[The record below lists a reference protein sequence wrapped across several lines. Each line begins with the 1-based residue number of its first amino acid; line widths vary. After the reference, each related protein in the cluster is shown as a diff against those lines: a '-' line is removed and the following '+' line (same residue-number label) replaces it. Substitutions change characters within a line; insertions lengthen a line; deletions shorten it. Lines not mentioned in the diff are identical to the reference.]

1 MKEYLKALKYIL
13 DNGKIKTNRTGTNT
27 VSVFGYQM
35 RFNLQDGFPAI
46 TTRKLPFKSMV
57 SELLWF
63 LEGSSDERRLAEI
76 LHSSRDSLYKTI
88 WTENAYAD
96 YWIDRANYPGDCGRI
111 YGKQMRDWRNSSGES
126 IDQIQNLINGVKTDP
141 NSRRHIIMNYNP
153 GELDQM
159 CLPPCHVLSQFDVTD
174 GKLSCQLYQR
184 SADLP
189 LGSPFNIA
197 SYSLLTHMI
206 AQVCDLDVGEFIY
219 SIGDMH
225 IYENQIEHANI
236 QLSREPF
243 TPPKLW
249 LNPEIKDINQ
259 FGMSDIQLQNYNYH
273 SPINYPF
280 TV

>member
-13 DNGKIKTNRTGTNT
+13 DNGKVKTNRTGTNT
-27 VSVFGYQM
+27 ISVFGYQM

-76 LHSSRDSLYKTI
+76 LHNSRDSSYKTI

-96 YWIDRANYPGDCGRI
+96 YWISRASYPGDCGRI
-111 YGKQMRDWRNSSGES
+111 YGKQMRDWKNSSGES
-126 IDQIQNLINGVKTDP
+126 IDQIQNLINGIRTDP
-141 NSRRHIIMNYNP
+141 YSRRHILMNYNP

-206 AQVCDLDVGEFIY
+206 AQVCDLAVGEFIY

-225 IYENQIEHANI
+225 IYENQIEQANI
-236 QLSREPF
+236 QLSREPL
-243 TPPKLW
+243 PSPKLW
-249 LNPEIKDINQ
+249 LNSEIKDINQ
-259 FGMSDIQLQNYNYH
+259 FGMNDIQLKYYNFH
-273 SPINYPF
+273 QPINYPF